1 MDDENGVADDSSDSV
16 AATTPKYSEQEIAEM
31 KDLIV
36 SLSMEKTDHDR
47 RTRVKEVFVEA
58 LARPNG
64 MPQRFSD
71 LFDLVLTQVGD
82 QVQMKAKMKFFE
94 QKQSDEDDE
103 TNEDGELALEDGELR
118 IKSPEELQLW
128 ALVDMMVQSKTIV
141 KKRNGELG
149 SKGTFQ

>member
-1 MDDENGVADDSSDSV
+1 MADYSDN
-16 AATTPKYSEQEIAEM
+16 EIAEM

-47 RTRVKEVFVEA
+47 RIRVKDVFVEA
-58 LARPNG
+58 LSRPNG
-64 MPQRFSD
+64 MPQRFSN

-82 QVQMKAKMKFFE
+82 QVQMQAKKKFFE
-94 QKQSDEDDE
+94 QQQQQQQQPEDTFVSE
-103 TNEDGELALEDGELR
+103 EDGEVAVEDGELR

>member
-1 MDDENGVADDSSDSV
+1 
-16 AATTPKYSEQEIAEM
+16 
-31 KDLIV
+31 
-36 SLSMEKTDHDR
+36 
-47 RTRVKEVFVEA
+47 
-58 LARPNG
+58 
-64 MPQRFSD
+64 
-71 LFDLVLTQVGD
+71 
-82 QVQMKAKMKFFE
+82 MKAKMKFFE